1 MKRLVAVVSVG
12 FIIWLCGCPP
22 PPTDT
27 IPPTITDV
35 QVNPTNLRFT
45 GGEVTISA
53 QVSDSSGVAEVWAEV
68 QKPNQKPN
76 GEMEKVT
83 MSLTGNVYQGTI
95 KAGANTR
102 NDGQGETYKV
112 WVRAK
117 DAKGNETPKPGEP
130 PGGISFTVPA
140 PVTPPEKPDF

>member
-1 MKRLVAVVSVG
+1 MKRILAILSVG
-12 FIIWLCGCPP
+12 FTIGLWGCGGGGGAP
-22 PPTDT
+22 DT
-27 IPPTITDV
+27 NPPTIVNV
-35 QVNPTNLRFT
+35 QVEPTKLTRFT

-53 QVSDSSGVAEVWAEV
+53 QVSDPSGVAIVWAEV
-68 QKPNQKPN
+68 QKPN
-76 GEMEKVT
+76 GAMEKVT

-102 NDGQGETYKV
+102 NDGQDETYKV

-117 DAKGNETPKPGEP
+117 DAKGNETPEPGEP

-140 PVTPPEKPDF
+140 LIPPPERPDL